1 MATTALTPV
10 RHEEVTICGNATILA
25 AVTKDERCYFSP
37 RHVCEALGI
46 DWPTQFTKIR
56 ADPVL
61 STCVGEI
68 TTQLPGTGQ
77 SRAYTM
83 LPIEFLSG
91 WLFTIKKV
99 RPEVQDKLNV
109 FRAEGFVALDAWFRK
124 GLRHSPTVADMLSNP
139 DFAIELLTKFKEE
152 QEARRR
158 AEVNARDLGE
168 HNRMLAAQVRATET
182 VLDELDDVITEHLR
196 YVTVDKWRA
205 LNQMY
210 LRQGEKV
217 RLGKRA
223 SELCRQHGHPIGKE
237 PRVIHTAFGTKDRE
251 LNVYPLHILNQA
263 GREMGLK
270 VVMEEV

>member
-1 MATTALTPV
+1 MTTTALTPV
-10 RHEEVTICGNATILA
+10 RHEEVTICNATILA
-25 AVTKDERCYFSP
+25 AVTKDDRCYFSP

-46 DWPTQFTKIR
+46 TWPRQFTKIKED
-56 ADPVL
+56 AVL
-61 STCVGEI
+61 AEGVTEMATPSAGG
-68 TTQLPGTGQ
+68 TQRTI
-77 SRAYTM
+77 M

-168 HNRMLAAQVRATET
+168 V
-182 VLDELDDVITEHLR
+182 
-196 YVTVDKWRA
+196 
-205 LNQMY
+205 
-210 LRQGEKV
+210 
-217 RLGKRA
+217 GK
-223 SELCRQHGHPIGKE
+223 
-237 PRVIHTAFGTKDRE
+237 
-251 LNVYPLHILNQA
+251 
-263 GREMGLK
+263 
-270 VVMEEV
+270 VMEDASANEQTQHV

>member
-1 MATTALTPV
+1 MTTTALTPV
-10 RHEEVTICGNATILA
+10 RHEEVTICNATILA
-25 AVTKDERCYFSP
+25 AVTSDDRCYFSP
-37 RHVCEALGI
+37 RHVCDALGI
-46 DWPTQFTKIR
+46 TWQGQLEKIK

-61 STCVGEI
+61 ARSVTEI
-68 TTQLPGTGQ
+68 VTEVQRGDTGNNTT
-77 SRAYTM
+77 RIAIM

-168 HNRMLAAQVRATET
+168 V
-182 VLDELDDVITEHLR
+182 
-196 YVTVDKWRA
+196 
-205 LNQMY
+205 
-210 LRQGEKV
+210 
-217 RLGKRA
+217 GK
-223 SELCRQHGHPIGKE
+223 
-237 PRVIHTAFGTKDRE
+237 
-251 LNVYPLHILNQA
+251 
-263 GREMGLK
+263 
-270 VVMEEV
+270 VMEDASANEQTQHV

>member
-1 MATTALTPV
+1 MTTPTLTPV
-10 RHEEVTICGNATILA
+10 RHEEIAICNATILA
-25 AVTKDERCYFSP
+25 AVTSDDRCYFSP
-37 RHVCEALGI
+37 RHVCGALGI
-46 DWPTQFTKIR
+46 TWQGQLEKIK

-61 STCVGEI
+61 AKGVTNIVTPSAGGPQ
-68 TTQLPGTGQ
+68 TTL
-77 SRAYTM
+77 M

-270 VVMEEV
+270 VIMEEV

>member
-1 MATTALTPV
+1 MTTPTLTPV

-37 RHVCEALGI
+37 RHVCDALGI
-46 DWPTQFTKIR
+46 DWKTQYRKVMADEVLTKGM
-56 ADPVL
+56 V
-61 STCVGEI
+61 EM
-68 TTQLPGTGQ
+68 TTPSAGGAQRT
-77 SRAYTM
+77 TM

-168 HNRMLAAQVRATET
+168 HNRMLAAQVRAAET

-270 VVMEEV
+270 VIMEEV